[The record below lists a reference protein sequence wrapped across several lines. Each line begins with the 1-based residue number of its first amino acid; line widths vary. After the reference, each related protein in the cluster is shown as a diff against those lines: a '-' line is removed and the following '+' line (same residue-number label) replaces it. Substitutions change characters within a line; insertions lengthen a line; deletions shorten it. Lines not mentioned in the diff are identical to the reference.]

1 MTEHFYG
8 VDALRSGI
16 YHFGSEAERDAWIAE
31 RPEYRDGVTGGLFG

>member
-16 YHFGSEAERDAWIAE
+16 YHFGSVAERDAWIAE
-31 RPEYRDGVTGGLFG
+31 RPEYRERVTGGLFG